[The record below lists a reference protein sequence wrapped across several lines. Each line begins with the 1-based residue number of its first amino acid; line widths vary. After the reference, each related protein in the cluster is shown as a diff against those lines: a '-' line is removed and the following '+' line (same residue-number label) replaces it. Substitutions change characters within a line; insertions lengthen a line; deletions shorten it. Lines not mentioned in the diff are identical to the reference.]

1 MIYKLKYLLL
11 VFSVISC
18 VKLNPEEVNT
28 NITLNGNG
36 LVLVGNEGNFQN
48 GNASLSSYNIN
59 TQQTTNNIYQAINQE
74 LIGDVLHSIY
84 HSDHLLYLVVNN
96 SGKVIVI
103 DDESLEKK
111 MEIRNL
117 VSPRKIIKVDNSK
130 FYISDLYANE
140 VTVYNN
146 YDGAIEKIPVDGWCE
161 DIIIQNGKAYISNI
175 TNNQLYV
182 VNTSND
188 TIFDSISVGSNPVS
202 IKEDSRGNI
211 WVLCQGNLTNNEN
224 PSISIIETSTNLI
237 LKSFTLTNNFSYP
250 SSLDIDIQTNQIYF
264 INKHIYK
271 IQNLNDTVA
280 NEILFN
286 NNNNFYNLKINPYT
300 KDVYIT
306 DAKDYVQNG
315 TLYIIDSI
323 GDFVEEIATGIIP
336 KSIVF

>member
-11 VFSVISC
+11 GFSVISC

-36 LVLVGNEGNFQN
+36 LVLIGNEGNFQN

-59 TQQTTNNIYQAINQE
+59 TQQTTSNIYQAINQE
-74 LIGDVLHSIY
+74 VIGDVLHSIY

-96 SGKVIVI
+96 SGKVIAI

-111 MEIRNL
+111 MEIQNL

-130 FYISDLYANE
+130 FYISDLYASE

-146 YDGAIEKIPVDGWCE
+146 YDGAVGKIPVDGWCE

-188 TIFDSISVGSNPVS
+188 NIFDSISVGSNPIS

-224 PSISIIETSTNLI
+224 PSISIIETNTNLI
-237 LKSFTLTNNFSYP
+237 LKSFSLTNNFSYP
-250 SSLDIDIQTNQIYF
+250 SSLEIDIQTNQIYF

-271 IQNLNDTVA
+271 IQNLDDTVA
-280 NEILFN
+280 NEIWFN

-323 GDFVEEIATGIIP
+323 GKFVDEIATGIIP

>member
-11 VFSVISC
+11 GFSVISC

-36 LVLVGNEGNFQN
+36 LVLIGNEGNFQN

-59 TQQTTNNIYQAINQE
+59 TQQTTSNIYQAINQE
-74 LIGDVLHSIY
+74 VIGDVLHSIY

-96 SGKVIVI
+96 SGKVIAI

-111 MEIRNL
+111 MEIQNL
-117 VSPRKIIKVDNSK
+117 ISPRKIIKVDNSK
-130 FYISDLYANE
+130 FYISDLYASE

-146 YDGAIEKIPVDGWCE
+146 YDGAVGKIPVDGWCE

-182 VNTSND
+182 VKTSND
-188 TIFDSISVGSNPVS
+188 NIFDSISVGSNPIS

-224 PSISIIETSTNLI
+224 PSISIIETNTNLI
-237 LKSFTLTNNFSYP
+237 LKSFSLTNNFSYP
-250 SSLDIDIQTNQIYF
+250 SSLEIDIQTNQIYF

-271 IQNLNDTVA
+271 IQNLDDTVA
-280 NEILFN
+280 NEIWFN

-323 GDFVEEIATGIIP
+323 GKFVDEIATGIIP

>member
-1 MIYKLKYLLL
+1 MIYKLRYLLL
-11 VFSVISC
+11 GFSVISC

-36 LVLVGNEGNFQN
+36 LVLIGNEGNFQN

-59 TQQTTNNIYQAINQE
+59 TQQTTSNIYQAINQE
-74 LIGDVLHSIY
+74 VIGDVLHSIY

-96 SGKVIVI
+96 SGKVIAI

-117 VSPRKIIKVDNSK
+117 ISPRKIIKVDNSK
-130 FYISDLYANE
+130 FYISDLYASE

-146 YDGAIEKIPVDGWCE
+146 YDGAVGKIPVDGWCE

-188 TIFDSISVGSNPVS
+188 NIFDSISVGSNPIS

-224 PSISIIETSTNLI
+224 PSISIIETNTNLI
-237 LKSFTLTNNFSYP
+237 LKSFSLTNNFSYP
-250 SSLDIDIQTNQIYF
+250 SSLEIDIQTNQIYF

-271 IQNLNDTVA
+271 IQNLDDTVA
-280 NEILFN
+280 NEIWFN

-323 GDFVEEIATGIIP
+323 GKFVEEIATGIIP

>member
-11 VFSVISC
+11 GFSVISC

-36 LVLVGNEGNFQN
+36 LVLIGNEGNFQN

-59 TQQTTNNIYQAINQE
+59 TQKTTSNIYQAINQE

-96 SGKVIVI
+96 SGKVIAI

-130 FYISDLYANE
+130 FYISDLYASE

-146 YDGAIEKIPVDGWCE
+146 YDGAIGKIPVDGWCE

-188 TIFDSISVGSNPVS
+188 NIFDSISVGSNPIS

-224 PSISIIETSTNLI
+224 PSISIIETNTNLI
-237 LKSFTLTNNFSYP
+237 LKSFSLTNNFSHP
-250 SSLDIDIQTNQIYF
+250 SSLEIDIQTNQIYF

-271 IQNLNDTVA
+271 IQNLDDTVA

-315 TLYIIDSI
+315 TLYIIDGI
-323 GDFVEEIATGIIP
+323 GNFVDEIATGIIP

>member
-11 VFSVISC
+11 GFSVISC

-36 LVLVGNEGNFQN
+36 LVLIGNEGNFQN

-59 TQQTTNNIYQAINQE
+59 TQQTTSNIYQAINQE
-74 LIGDVLHSIY
+74 VIGDVLHSIY

-96 SGKVIVI
+96 SGKVIAI

-117 VSPRKIIKVDNSK
+117 ISPRKIIKVDNSK
-130 FYISDLYANE
+130 FYISDLYASE

-146 YDGAIEKIPVDGWCE
+146 YDGAVGKIPVDGWCE

-188 TIFDSISVGSNPVS
+188 NIFDSISVGSNPIS

-224 PSISIIETSTNLI
+224 PSISIIETNTNLI
-237 LKSFTLTNNFSYP
+237 LKSFSLTNNFSYP
-250 SSLDIDIQTNQIYF
+250 SSLEIDIQTNQIYF

-271 IQNLNDTVA
+271 IQNLDDTVA
-280 NEILFN
+280 NEIWFN
-286 NNNNFYNLKINPYT
+286 NNNNYYNLKINPYT
-300 KDVYIT
+300 KDVYVT

-323 GDFVEEIATGIIP
+323 GNFVDEIATGIIP

>member
-1 MIYKLKYLLL
+1 MIYKLRYLLL
-11 VFSVISC
+11 GFSVISC

-36 LVLVGNEGNFQN
+36 LVLIGNEGNFQN

-59 TQQTTNNIYQAINQE
+59 TQQTTRNIYQEINQE
-74 LIGDVLHSIY
+74 VIGDVLHSIY

-96 SGKVIVI
+96 SGKVIAI

-117 VSPRKIIKVDNSK
+117 ISPRKIIKVDNSK
-130 FYISDLYANE
+130 FYISDLYASE

-146 YDGAIEKIPVDGWCE
+146 YDGAVGKIPVDGWCE

-188 TIFDSISVGSNPVS
+188 NIFDSISVGSNPIS

-224 PSISIIETSTNLI
+224 PSISIIETNTNLI
-237 LKSFTLTNNFSYP
+237 LKSFSLTNNFSYP
-250 SSLDIDIQTNQIYF
+250 SSLEIDIQTNQIYF

-271 IQNLNDTVA
+271 IQNLDDTVA
-280 NEILFN
+280 NEIWFN
-286 NNNNFYNLKINPYT
+286 NNNNYYNLKINPYT

-323 GDFVEEIATGIIP
+323 GKFVDEIATGIIP

>member
-11 VFSVISC
+11 GFSVISC

-28 NITLNGNG
+28 NIILNGNG
-36 LVLVGNEGNFQN
+36 LVLIGNEGNFQN

-59 TQQTTNNIYQAINQE
+59 TQQTTSNIYQAINQE
-74 LIGDVLHSIY
+74 VIGDVLHSIY

-96 SGKVIVI
+96 SGKVIAI

-117 VSPRKIIKVDNSK
+117 ISPRKIIKVDNSK
-130 FYISDLYANE
+130 FYISDLYASE
-140 VTVYNN
+140 VTVYKN
-146 YDGAIEKIPVDGWCE
+146 YDGAIGKIPVDGWCE
-161 DIIIQNGKAYISNI
+161 DIIVQNGKAYISNI

-188 TIFDSISVGSNPVS
+188 NIFDSILVGSNPIS

-224 PSISIIETSTNLI
+224 PSISIIETNTNLI
-237 LKSFTLTNNFSYP
+237 LKSFSLTNNFSYA
-250 SSLDIDIQTNQIYF
+250 SSLEIDIQTNQIYF

-271 IQNLNDTVA
+271 IQNLDDTVA
-280 NEILFN
+280 NKIWFN

-323 GDFVEEIATGIIP
+323 GNFVDEIATGIIP

>member
-11 VFSVISC
+11 GFSVISC

-36 LVLVGNEGNFQN
+36 LVLIGNEGNFQN

-59 TQQTTNNIYQAINQE
+59 TQQTTSNIYQAINQE
-74 LIGDVLHSIY
+74 VIGDVLHSIY

-96 SGKVIVI
+96 SGKVIAI

-117 VSPRKIIKVDNSK
+117 ISPRKIIKVDNSK
-130 FYISDLYANE
+130 FYISDLYASE

-146 YDGAIEKIPVDGWCE
+146 YDGAVGKIPVDGWCE

-188 TIFDSISVGSNPVS
+188 NIFDSISVGSNPIS

-224 PSISIIETSTNLI
+224 PSISIIETNTNSI

-271 IQNLNDTVA
+271 IQNLDDTVA
-280 NEILFN
+280 NEIWFN

-323 GDFVEEIATGIIP
+323 GKFVDEIATGIIP

>member
-11 VFSVISC
+11 GFSVISC

-36 LVLVGNEGNFQN
+36 LVLIGNEGNFQN

-59 TQQTTNNIYQAINQE
+59 TQQTTSNIYQAINQE

-96 SGKVIVI
+96 SGKVIAI

-117 VSPRKIIKVDNSK
+117 ISPRKIIKVDNSK
-130 FYISDLYANE
+130 FYISDLYASE

-146 YDGAIEKIPVDGWCE
+146 YDGAVGKIPVDGWCE

-188 TIFDSISVGSNPVS
+188 NIFDSISVGSNPIS

-224 PSISIIETSTNLI
+224 PSISIIETNTNLI
-237 LKSFTLTNNFSYP
+237 IKSFTLTNNFSYP
-250 SSLDIDIQTNQIYF
+250 SSLEIDIQTNQIYF

-271 IQNLNDTVA
+271 IQNLDDTVA
-280 NEILFN
+280 NEIWFN

-300 KDVYIT
+300 KDVYIS

-323 GDFVEEIATGIIP
+323 GNFVEEIATGIIP

>member
-11 VFSVISC
+11 GFSVISC

-36 LVLVGNEGNFQN
+36 LVLIGNEGNFQN

-59 TQQTTNNIYQAINQE
+59 TQQTTSNIYQAINQE
-74 LIGDVLHSIY
+74 VIGDVLHSIY

-96 SGKVIVI
+96 SGKIIAI

-130 FYISDLYANE
+130 FYISDLYASE

-146 YDGAIEKIPVDGWCE
+146 YDGAIGKIPVDGWCE

-188 TIFDSISVGSNPVS
+188 NIFDSISVGSNPIS

>member
-11 VFSVISC
+11 GFSVISC

-36 LVLVGNEGNFQN
+36 LVLIGNEGNFQN

-59 TQQTTNNIYQAINQE
+59 TQQTINNIYQAINQE
-74 LIGDVLHSIY
+74 VIGDVLHSIY

-96 SGKVIVI
+96 SGKVIAI

-117 VSPRKIIKVDNSK
+117 ISPRKIIKVDNSK
-130 FYISDLYANE
+130 FYISDLYASE

-146 YDGAIEKIPVDGWCE
+146 YDGAVGKIPVDGWCE

-188 TIFDSISVGSNPVS
+188 NIFDSISVGSNPIS

-224 PSISIIETSTNLI
+224 PSISIIETNTNLI
-237 LKSFTLTNNFSYP
+237 LKSFSLTNNFSYP
-250 SSLDIDIQTNQIYF
+250 SSLEIDIQTNQIYF

-271 IQNLNDTVA
+271 IQNLDDTVA
-280 NEILFN
+280 NEIWFN

-323 GDFVEEIATGIIP
+323 GKFVDEIATGIIP

>member
-11 VFSVISC
+11 GFSVISC

-36 LVLVGNEGNFQN
+36 LVLIGNEGNFQN

-59 TQQTTNNIYQAINQE
+59 TQQTTSNIYQAINQE
-74 LIGDVLHSIY
+74 VIGDVLHSIY

-96 SGKVIVI
+96 SGKVIAI

-111 MEIRNL
+111 MEILNL

-130 FYISDLYANE
+130 FYISDLYASE

-146 YDGAIEKIPVDGWCE
+146 YDGAVGKIPVDGWCE

-188 TIFDSISVGSNPVS
+188 NIFDSILVGSNPIS

-224 PSISIIETSTNLI
+224 PSISIIETNTNLI
-237 LKSFTLTNNFSYP
+237 LKSFSLTNNFSYP
-250 SSLDIDIQTNQIYF
+250 SSLEIDIQTNQIYF

-271 IQNLNDTVA
+271 IQNLDDTVA
-280 NEILFN
+280 NEIWFN

-323 GDFVEEIATGIIP
+323 GKFVEEIATGIIP

>member
-11 VFSVISC
+11 GFSVISC

-36 LVLVGNEGNFQN
+36 LVLIGNEGNFQN

-96 SGKVIVI
+96 SGKIIAI

-146 YDGAIEKIPVDGWCE
+146 YDGAIEKSQLTDGVR
-161 DIIIQNGKAYISNI
+161 IS
-175 TNNQLYV
+175 
-182 VNTSND
+182 
-188 TIFDSISVGSNPVS
+188 
-202 IKEDSRGNI
+202 
-211 WVLCQGNLTNNEN
+211 
-224 PSISIIETSTNLI
+224 
-237 LKSFTLTNNFSYP
+237 
-250 SSLDIDIQTNQIYF
+250 
-264 INKHIYK
+264 
-271 IQNLNDTVA
+271 
-280 NEILFN
+280 
-286 NNNNFYNLKINPYT
+286 
-300 KDVYIT
+300 
-306 DAKDYVQNG
+306 
-315 TLYIIDSI
+315 
-323 GDFVEEIATGIIP
+323 
-336 KSIVF
+336 

>member
-11 VFSVISC
+11 GFSVISC

-36 LVLVGNEGNFQN
+36 LVLIGNEGNFQN

-59 TQQTTNNIYQAINQE
+59 TQQTTSNIYQAINQE
-74 LIGDVLHSIY
+74 VIGDVLHSIY

-96 SGKVIVI
+96 SGKIIAI

-117 VSPRKIIKVDNSK
+117 ISPRKIIKVDNSK
-130 FYISDLYANE
+130 FYISDLYASE

-146 YDGAIEKIPVDGWCE
+146 YDGAIGKIPVDGWCE

-188 TIFDSISVGSNPVS
+188 NIFDSISVGSNPIS

-224 PSISIIETSTNLI
+224 PSISIIETNTNLI
-237 LKSFTLTNNFSYP
+237 LKSFSLTNNFSYP
-250 SSLDIDIQTNQIYF
+250 SSLEIDIQTNQIYF

-271 IQNLNDTVA
+271 IQNLDDTVA

-323 GDFVEEIATGIIP
+323 GKFVEEIATGIIP

>member
-11 VFSVISC
+11 GFSVISC

-36 LVLVGNEGNFQN
+36 LVLIGNEGNFQN

-59 TQQTTNNIYQAINQE
+59 TQQTTSNIYQAINQE
-74 LIGDVLHSIY
+74 VIGDVLHSIY

-96 SGKVIVI
+96 SGKVIAI

-117 VSPRKIIKVDNSK
+117 ISPRKIIKVDNSK
-130 FYISDLYANE
+130 FYISDLYASE
-140 VTVYNN
+140 VTIYNN
-146 YDGAIEKIPVDGWCE
+146 YDGAVGKIPVDGWCE

-188 TIFDSISVGSNPVS
+188 NIFDSISVGSNPIS

-224 PSISIIETSTNLI
+224 PSISIIETNTNLI
-237 LKSFTLTNNFSYP
+237 LKSFSLTNNFSYP
-250 SSLDIDIQTNQIYF
+250 SSLEIDIQTNQIYF

-271 IQNLNDTVA
+271 IQNLDDTVA
-280 NEILFN
+280 NEIWFN

-323 GDFVEEIATGIIP
+323 GKFVEEIATGIIP

>member
-11 VFSVISC
+11 GFSVISC

-36 LVLVGNEGNFQN
+36 LVLIGNEGNFQN

-59 TQQTTNNIYQAINQE
+59 TQQTTSNIYQAINQE
-74 LIGDVLHSIY
+74 VIGDVLHSIY

-96 SGKVIVI
+96 SGKVIAI

-117 VSPRKIIKVDNSK
+117 ISPRKIIKVDNSK
-130 FYISDLYANE
+130 FYISDLYASE

-146 YDGAIEKIPVDGWCE
+146 YDGAVGKIPVDGWCE

-188 TIFDSISVGSNPVS
+188 NIFDSISVGSNPIS

-224 PSISIIETSTNLI
+224 PSISIIETNTNLI
-237 LKSFTLTNNFSYP
+237 LKSFSLTNNFSYP
-250 SSLDIDIQTNQIYF
+250 SSLEIDIQTNQIYF

-271 IQNLNDTVA
+271 IQNLDDTVA
-280 NEILFN
+280 NEIWFN

-323 GDFVEEIATGIIP
+323 GKFVEEIATGIIP

>member
-11 VFSVISC
+11 GFSVISC

-36 LVLVGNEGNFQN
+36 LVLIGNEGNFQN

-59 TQQTTNNIYQAINQE
+59 TQQTTSNIYQAINQE
-74 LIGDVLHSIY
+74 VIGDVLHSIY

-96 SGKVIVI
+96 SGKVIAI

-117 VSPRKIIKVDNSK
+117 ISPRKIIKVDNSK
-130 FYISDLYANE
+130 FYISDLYASE

-146 YDGAIEKIPVDGWCE
+146 YDGAIGKIPVDGWCE

-188 TIFDSISVGSNPVS
+188 NIFDSISVGSNPIS

-224 PSISIIETSTNLI
+224 PSISIIETNTNLI
-237 LKSFTLTNNFSYP
+237 LKSFSLTNNFSYP
-250 SSLDIDIQTNQIYF
+250 SSLEIDIQTNQIYF

-271 IQNLNDTVA
+271 IQNLDDTVA
-280 NEILFN
+280 NEIWFN

-323 GDFVEEIATGIIP
+323 GKFVEEIATGIIP

>member
-11 VFSVISC
+11 GFSVISC

-36 LVLVGNEGNFQN
+36 LVLIGNEGNFQN

-59 TQQTTNNIYQAINQE
+59 TQQTTSNIYQAINQE
-74 LIGDVLHSIY
+74 VIGDVLHSIY

-96 SGKVIVI
+96 SGKIIAI

-130 FYISDLYANE
+130 FYISDLYASE

-146 YDGAIEKIPVDGWCE
+146 YDGAVGKIPVDGWCE

-188 TIFDSISVGSNPVS
+188 NIFDSISVGSNPIS

-224 PSISIIETSTNLI
+224 PSISIIETNTNLI
-237 LKSFTLTNNFSYP
+237 LKSFSLTNNFSYP
-250 SSLDIDIQTNQIYF
+250 SSLEIDIQTNQIYF

-271 IQNLNDTVA
+271 IQNLDDTVA
-280 NEILFN
+280 NEIWFN

-323 GDFVEEIATGIIP
+323 GKFVDEIATGIIP

>member
-1 MIYKLKYLLL
+1 MIYKLKYLLI

-36 LVLVGNEGNFQN
+36 LILIGNEGNFQN

-130 FYISDLYANE
+130 FYISDLYASE

-188 TIFDSISVGSNPVS
+188 NIFDSISVGSNPVS

-224 PSISIIETSTNLI
+224 PSISIIETNTNLI

-271 IQNLNDTVA
+271 IQNLDDTVA
-280 NEILFN
+280 NEIWFN

-300 KDVYIT
+300 KDIFIS

-323 GDFVEEIATGIIP
+323 GNFVEEIATGIIP

>member
-11 VFSVISC
+11 GFSVISC

-36 LVLVGNEGNFQN
+36 LVLIGNEGNFQN

-59 TQQTTNNIYQAINQE
+59 TQQTTSNIYQAINQE
-74 LIGDVLHSIY
+74 VIGDVLHSIY

-96 SGKVIVI
+96 SGKVIAI

-117 VSPRKIIKVDNSK
+117 ISPRKIIKVDNSK
-130 FYISDLYANE
+130 FYISDLYASE

-146 YDGAIEKIPVDGWCE
+146 YDGAVGKIPVDGWCE

-188 TIFDSISVGSNPVS
+188 NIFDSISVGSNPIS

-224 PSISIIETSTNLI
+224 PSISIIETNTNLI
-237 LKSFTLTNNFSYP
+237 LKSFSLTNNFSYP
-250 SSLDIDIQTNQIYF
+250 SSLEIDIQTNQIYF

-271 IQNLNDTVA
+271 IQNLDDTVA
-280 NEILFN
+280 NEIWFN

-306 DAKDYVQNG
+306 DDKDYVQNG
-315 TLYIIDSI
+315 TLFIIDSI
-323 GDFVEEIATGIIP
+323 GKFVDEIATGIIP

>member
-11 VFSVISC
+11 GFSVISC

-36 LVLVGNEGNFQN
+36 LVLIGNEGNFQN

-59 TQQTTNNIYQAINQE
+59 TQQTTSNIYQAINQE
-74 LIGDVLHSIY
+74 VIGDVLHSIY

-96 SGKVIVI
+96 SGKVIAI

-111 MEIRNL
+111 MEIQNL
-117 VSPRKIIKVDNSK
+117 ISPRKIIKVDNSK
-130 FYISDLYANE
+130 FYISDLYASE

-146 YDGAIEKIPVDGWCE
+146 YDGAVGKIPVDGWCE

-188 TIFDSISVGSNPVS
+188 NIIDSISVGSNPIS

-224 PSISIIETSTNLI
+224 PSISIIETNTNLI
-237 LKSFTLTNNFSYP
+237 LKSFSLTNNFSYP
-250 SSLDIDIQTNQIYF
+250 SSLEIDIQTNQIYF

-271 IQNLNDTVA
+271 IQNLDDTVA
-280 NEILFN
+280 NEIWFN

-323 GDFVEEIATGIIP
+323 GKFVEEIATGIIP

>member
-11 VFSVISC
+11 GFSVISC

-36 LVLVGNEGNFQN
+36 LVLIGNEGNFQN

-59 TQQTTNNIYQAINQE
+59 TQQTTSNIYQAINQE
-74 LIGDVLHSIY
+74 VIGDVLHSIY

-96 SGKVIVI
+96 SGKVIAI

-117 VSPRKIIKVDNSK
+117 ISPRKIIKVDNSK
-130 FYISDLYANE
+130 FYISDLYASE

-146 YDGAIEKIPVDGWCE
+146 YDGAVGKIPVDGWCE

-188 TIFDSISVGSNPVS
+188 NIFDSISVGSNPIS

-224 PSISIIETSTNLI
+224 PSISIIETNTNFI
-237 LKSFTLTNNFSYP
+237 LKSFSLTNNFSYP
-250 SSLDIDIQTNQIYF
+250 SSLEIDIQTNQIYF

-271 IQNLNDTVA
+271 IQNLDDTVA
-280 NEILFN
+280 NEIWFN

-306 DAKDYVQNG
+306 DAKDYIQNG

-323 GDFVEEIATGIIP
+323 GKFVDEIATGIIP

>member
-11 VFSVISC
+11 GFSVISC

-36 LVLVGNEGNFQN
+36 LVLIGNEGNFQN

-59 TQQTTNNIYQAINQE
+59 TQQTTRNIYQEINQE
-74 LIGDVLHSIY
+74 VIGDVLHSIY

-96 SGKVIVI
+96 SGKVIAI

-117 VSPRKIIKVDNSK
+117 ISPRKIIKVDNSK
-130 FYISDLYANE
+130 FYISDLYASE

-146 YDGAIEKIPVDGWCE
+146 YDGAVGKIPVDGWCE

-188 TIFDSISVGSNPVS
+188 NIFDSISVGSNPIS

-224 PSISIIETSTNLI
+224 PSISIIETNTNLI
-237 LKSFTLTNNFSYP
+237 LKSFSLTNNFSYP
-250 SSLDIDIQTNQIYF
+250 SSLEIDIQTNQIYF

-271 IQNLNDTVA
+271 IQNLDDTVA
-280 NEILFN
+280 NEIWFN

-323 GDFVEEIATGIIP
+323 GKFVEEIATGIIP

>member
-11 VFSVISC
+11 GFSVISC

-36 LVLVGNEGNFQN
+36 LVLIGNEGNFQN

-59 TQQTTNNIYQAINQE
+59 TQQTTSNIYQAINQE
-74 LIGDVLHSIY
+74 VIGDVLHSIY

-96 SGKVIVI
+96 SGKVIAI

-111 MEIRNL
+111 MEIQNL
-117 VSPRKIIKVDNSK
+117 ISPRKIIKVDNSK
-130 FYISDLYANE
+130 FYISDLYASE

-146 YDGAIEKIPVDGWCE
+146 YDGAVGKIPVDGWCE

-188 TIFDSISVGSNPVS
+188 NIFDSISVGSNPIS

-224 PSISIIETSTNLI
+224 PSISIIETNTNLI
-237 LKSFTLTNNFSYP
+237 LKSFSLTNNFSYP
-250 SSLDIDIQTNQIYF
+250 SSLEIDIQTNQIYF

-271 IQNLNDTVA
+271 IQNLDDTVA
-280 NEILFN
+280 NEIWFN

-323 GDFVEEIATGIIP
+323 GKFVEEIATGIIP

>member
-11 VFSVISC
+11 GFSVISC

-36 LVLVGNEGNFQN
+36 LVLIGNEGNFQN

-59 TQQTTNNIYQAINQE
+59 TQQTTSNIYQAINQE
-74 LIGDVLHSIY
+74 VIGDVLHSIY

-96 SGKVIVI
+96 SGKVIAI

-117 VSPRKIIKVDNSK
+117 ISPRKIIKVDNSK
-130 FYISDLYANE
+130 FYISDLYASE

-146 YDGAIEKIPVDGWCE
+146 YDGAVGKIPVDGWCE

-188 TIFDSISVGSNPVS
+188 NIFDSISVGSNPIS

-224 PSISIIETSTNLI
+224 PSISIIETNTNLI
-237 LKSFTLTNNFSYP
+237 LKSFCLTNNFSYP
-250 SSLDIDIQTNQIYF
+250 SSLEIDIQTNQIYF

-271 IQNLNDTVA
+271 IQNLDDTVA
-280 NEILFN
+280 NEIWFN
-286 NNNNFYNLKINPYT
+286 NNNNYYNLKINPYT

-323 GDFVEEIATGIIP
+323 GKFVEEIATGIIP

>member
-11 VFSVISC
+11 GFSVISC

-36 LVLVGNEGNFQN
+36 LVLIGNEGNFQN

-59 TQQTTNNIYQAINQE
+59 TQQTTSNIYQAINQE
-74 LIGDVLHSIY
+74 VIGDVLHSIY

-96 SGKVIVI
+96 SGKVIAI

-117 VSPRKIIKVDNSK
+117 ISPRKIIKVDNSK
-130 FYISDLYANE
+130 FYISDLYASE

-146 YDGAIEKIPVDGWCE
+146 YDGAVGKIPVDGWCE

-188 TIFDSISVGSNPVS
+188 NIFDSISVGSNPIS

-224 PSISIIETSTNLI
+224 PSISIIETNTNLI
-237 LKSFTLTNNFSYP
+237 LKSFSLTNNFSYP
-250 SSLDIDIQTNQIYF
+250 SSLEIDIQTNQIYF

-271 IQNLNDTVA
+271 IQNLDDTVA
-280 NEILFN
+280 NEIWFN

-323 GDFVEEIATGIIP
+323 GKFVEEITTGIIP

>member
-11 VFSVISC
+11 GFSVISC

-36 LVLVGNEGNFQN
+36 LVLIGNEGNFQN

-59 TQQTTNNIYQAINQE
+59 TQQTINNIYQAINQE
-74 LIGDVLHSIY
+74 VIGDVLHSIY

-96 SGKVIVI
+96 SGKVIAI

-117 VSPRKIIKVDNSK
+117 ISPRKIIKVDNSK
-130 FYISDLYANE
+130 FYISDLYASE

-146 YDGAIEKIPVDGWCE
+146 YDGAVGKIPVDGWCE

-188 TIFDSISVGSNPVS
+188 NIFDSISVGSNPIS

-211 WVLCQGNLTNNEN
+211 WVLCQGNLTNNEH
-224 PSISIIETSTNLI
+224 PSISIIETNTNLI
-237 LKSFTLTNNFSYP
+237 LKSFSLTNNFSYP
-250 SSLDIDIQTNQIYF
+250 SSLEIDIQTNQIYF

-271 IQNLNDTVA
+271 IQNLDDTVA
-280 NEILFN
+280 NEIWFN

-323 GDFVEEIATGIIP
+323 GKFVEEIATVIIP

>member
-11 VFSVISC
+11 GFSVISC

-28 NITLNGNG
+28 NIILNGNG
-36 LVLVGNEGNFQN
+36 LVLIGNEGNFQN

-74 LIGDVLHSIY
+74 VIGDVLHSIY

-96 SGKVIVI
+96 SGKVIAI

-117 VSPRKIIKVDNSK
+117 ISPRKIIKVDNSK
-130 FYISDLYANE
+130 FYISDLYASE
-140 VTVYNN
+140 VTVYKN
-146 YDGAIEKIPVDGWCE
+146 YDGAIGKIPVNGWCE

-182 VNTSND
+182 VSTSND
-188 TIFDSISVGSNPVS
+188 NIFDSISVGSNPVS

-224 PSISIIETSTNLI
+224 PSISIIETNTNLI
-237 LKSFTLTNNFSYP
+237 IKSFTLTNNFSYP

-271 IQNLNDTVA
+271 IQNLDDTVA
-280 NEILFN
+280 NEIWFN

-323 GDFVEEIATGIIP
+323 GKFVEEIATGIIP

>member
-11 VFSVISC
+11 GFSVISC

-36 LVLVGNEGNFQN
+36 LVLIGNEGNFQN

-59 TQQTTNNIYQAINQE
+59 TQQTTSNIYQAINQE
-74 LIGDVLHSIY
+74 VIGDVLHSIY

-96 SGKVIVI
+96 SGKVIAI

-117 VSPRKIIKVDNSK
+117 ISPRKIIKVDNSN
-130 FYISDLYANE
+130 FYISDLYASE

-146 YDGAIEKIPVDGWCE
+146 YDGAVGKIPVDGWCE

-188 TIFDSISVGSNPVS
+188 NIFDSISVGSNPIS

-224 PSISIIETSTNLI
+224 PSISIIETNTNLI
-237 LKSFTLTNNFSYP
+237 LKSFSLTNNFSYP
-250 SSLDIDIQTNQIYF
+250 SSLEIDIQTNQIYF

-271 IQNLNDTVA
+271 IQNLDDTVA
-280 NEILFN
+280 NEIWFN

-323 GDFVEEIATGIIP
+323 GKFVEEIATGIIP

>member
-11 VFSVISC
+11 GFSVISC

-36 LVLVGNEGNFQN
+36 LVLIGNEGNFQN

-59 TQQTTNNIYQAINQE
+59 TQQTTSNIYQAINQE
-74 LIGDVLHSIY
+74 VIGDVLHSIY

-96 SGKVIVI
+96 SGKVIAI

-117 VSPRKIIKVDNSK
+117 ISPRKIIKVDNSK
-130 FYISDLYANE
+130 FYISDLYASE

-146 YDGAIEKIPVDGWCE
+146 YDGAVGKIPVDGWCE

-188 TIFDSISVGSNPVS
+188 NIFDSISVGSNPIS

-224 PSISIIETSTNLI
+224 PSISIIETNTNLI
-237 LKSFTLTNNFSYP
+237 LKSFSLTNNFSYP
-250 SSLDIDIQTNQIYF
+250 SSLEIDIQTNQIYF

-271 IQNLNDTVA
+271 IQNLDDTVA
-280 NEILFN
+280 NEIWFN

-323 GDFVEEIATGIIP
+323 GKFVDEIATGIIP

>member
-130 FYISDLYANE
+130 FYISDLYASE

-146 YDGAIEKIPVDGWCE
+146 YDGAIGKIPVDGWCE

>member
-11 VFSVISC
+11 GFSVISC

-36 LVLVGNEGNFQN
+36 LVLIGNEGNFQN

-59 TQQTTNNIYQAINQE
+59 TQQTTSNIYQAINQE
-74 LIGDVLHSIY
+74 VIGDVLHSIY

-96 SGKVIVI
+96 SGKVIAI

-117 VSPRKIIKVDNSK
+117 ISPRKIIKVDNSK
-130 FYISDLYANE
+130 FYISDLYASE

-146 YDGAIEKIPVDGWCE
+146 YNGAVGKIPVDGWCE

-188 TIFDSISVGSNPVS
+188 NIFDSISVGSNPIS

-224 PSISIIETSTNLI
+224 PSISIIETNTNFI
-237 LKSFTLTNNFSYP
+237 LKSFSLTNNFSYP
-250 SSLDIDIQTNQIYF
+250 SSLEIDIQTNQIYF

-271 IQNLNDTVA
+271 IQNLDDTVA
-280 NEILFN
+280 NEIWFN

-323 GDFVEEIATGIIP
+323 GKFVDEIATGIIP